1 MFDAAKETSESQLIA
16 ISNRI
21 LRPSSNLAKPISQ
34 LSPSLLKQ
42 SDTVLTSRITK
53 SSPPTNRP
61 PLPWAGP
68 GKFSAV
74 CYRRYISAIGKDP
87 DRNTRSDAKSE
98 SATAA
103 IRGMEQRLCSL
114 VSFLYTRTHA
124 QYTPICMTCHRYR
137 GDPRAGPRPSYRFF
151 SSNERTRAPAYT
163 RACFLRVAAQS
174 ACP

>member
-1 MFDAAKETSESQLIA
+1 M
-16 ISNRI
+16 

-42 SDTVLTSRITK
+42 SDTVLTSRITI
-53 SSPPTNRP
+53 SSFPTNRP
-61 PLPWAGP
+61 PCLGAGP

-74 CYRRYISAIGKDP
+74 CYRQFIFAIGKDP
-87 DRNTRSDAKSE
+87 DRNTRSDAKRKKRNGRNS
-98 SATAA
+98 
-103 IRGMEQRLCSL
+103 GNGQRLCSL
-114 VSFLYTRTHA
+114 VTFLYTRIHA

-137 GDPRAGPRPSYRFF
+137 GMGPRAGPRLSYRFF
-151 SSNERTRAPAYT
+151 SSNERTRAPAST